1 MFSFYKGYYAICQ
14 GPGHAVALQIY
25 RVSQIACW
33 VFWAAFMFFHPGSAN
48 GLSKLALLGRCG
60 GMAIPVVLSLCETA
74 LYGAA
79 IGIGGRCYLK
89 IKDVY
94 GQDPY
99 AKQQAQQQVPNMDTA
114 EQSDRI

>member
-1 MFSFYKGYYAICQ
+1 MHNGMLHHMTIEQLVVGTCVRCAVPARVAQ
-14 GPGHAVALQIY
+14 G
-25 RVSQIACW
+25 
-33 VFWAAFMFFHPGSAN
+33 
-48 GLSKLALLGRCG
+48 CG
-60 GMAIPVVLSLCETA
+60 GMAIPTVLSLVETA

-99 AKQQAQQQVPNMDTA
+99 AKQQAQQQVPNMDT
-114 EQSDRI
+114 EEHSNKL